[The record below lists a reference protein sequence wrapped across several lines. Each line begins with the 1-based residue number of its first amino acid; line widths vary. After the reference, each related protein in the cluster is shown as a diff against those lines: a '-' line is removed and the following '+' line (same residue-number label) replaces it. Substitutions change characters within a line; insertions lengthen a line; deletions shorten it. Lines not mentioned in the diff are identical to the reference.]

1 VRLRF
6 TMDPGPW
13 HSGGSPELAL
23 LGIVACRWSP
33 VVAGERATAVLVDLG
48 LWCRGHEISRA
59 TAKGGGGRRRTTMR
73 SLGLGQEDLGPKMST
88 GRMVEL
94 GAQFIGA
101 K

>member
-1 VRLRF
+1 VA
-6 TMDPGPW
+6 
-13 HSGGSPELAL
+13 SGARNRPSD
-23 LGIVACRWSP
+23 
-33 VVAGERATAVLVDLG
+33 T
-48 LWCRGHEISRA
+48 
-59 TAKGGGGRRRTTMR
+59 KGGGGRRCTARQ

>member
-1 VRLRF
+1 
-6 TMDPGPW
+6 
-13 HSGGSPELAL
+13 
-23 LGIVACRWSP
+23 

-48 LWCRGHEISRA
+48 LWCRGHGIGRA
-59 TAKGGGGRRRTTMR
+59 TVKGGGGRRRMTMR

-94 GAQFIGA
+94 RAQFIWA